1 MKDFLF
7 TPIAIKPITI
17 FVFLI
22 VDFIVTI
29 WSDSKN
35 ETD

>member
-17 FVFLI
+17 FIFLI
-22 VDFIVTI
+22 VDLIVTI
-29 WSDSKN
+29 WGDTKK
-35 ETD
+35 